1 MNHIRLEEEDL
12 SVLSPETVSLL
23 NRNIYRTESEWLR
36 CPDPVRESDRL
47 IIISL
52 RSDNIENY
60 ENWQRNM
67 EIRKVRDF
75 IASGIC
81 TITIV
86 HCMLWSI
93 NWIFM
98 MLRMKD
104 SPEAEDTDTNTS
116 ADLFHCLRSGICT
129 GSDL

>member
-1 MNHIRLEEEDL
+1 MLCQYWKRSKRWIKNTILLFRRLL
-12 SVLSPETVSLL
+12 
-23 NRNIYRTESEWLR
+23 
-36 CPDPVRESDRL
+36 
-47 IIISL
+47 
-52 RSDNIENY
+52 
-60 ENWQRNM
+60 NWQRNM